1 MVPNVLAFTQTCADV
16 GESLEKVVEGS
27 VAAGSPDLSR
37 VGTGALLP
45 PPCVYLFVAL
55 GMNIK

>member
-27 VAAGSPDLSR
+27 VAAGSPDLSP
-37 VGTGALLP
+37 VLGLELYYHLHVYIFLLH
-45 PPCVYLFVAL
+45 LA
-55 GMNIK
+55 